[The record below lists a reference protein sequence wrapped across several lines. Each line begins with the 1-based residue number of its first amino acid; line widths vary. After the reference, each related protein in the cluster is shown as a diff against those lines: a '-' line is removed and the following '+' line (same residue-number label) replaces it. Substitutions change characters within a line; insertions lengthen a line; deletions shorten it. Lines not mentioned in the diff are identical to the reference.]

1 MNKSL
6 KIKII
11 LTFLH
16 RNLLLLC
23 VFVGQFLVQGQAK
36 IIHKQNIFS
45 LQTQHFHSSSMVE
58 LPNGDLLSCW
68 FQGKGER
75 KADDVKIMG
84 SRLKKGTKKWEE
96 PFIMSDTPGFPDCN
110 PVLFLNQ
117 KNELFLFW
125 LVVKSNRWEES
136 LLKYK
141 KSIKHNTEGAPIW
154 SWQDILLLKPGDK
167 FQKSTQLKFEQ
178 LPDRGLGWAEYA
190 PSYEKMIVEAAGDKT
205 KRQSG
210 WMTRSQALQLDS
222 GRIIL
227 PLYSDGFN
235 FSLMAISDDQGENW
249 RSSEPIVGYGNVQPA
264 LVQKNNGDLVAY
276 MRDNGDQPM
285 RIVKSVS
292 HDNGES
298 WSAVSDTDIH
308 NPGSSLHTLNLPN
321 GDWLM
326 VNNNLEKGR
335 NALHLNHSKDEG
347 KTWNSILEI
356 EKSEH
361 PKNSYSYPTLI
372 STKKGQIHL
381 SYSLRS
387 NEQKTIVHAIIS
399 L

>member
-1 MNKSL
+1 MNNPL
-6 KIKII
+6 TIKII

-16 RNLLLLC
+16 KNLLVLSVLGGH
-23 VFVGQFLVQGQAK
+23 FFAQGQAK
-36 IIHKQNIFS
+36 IIQKQNIFP
-45 LQTQHFHSSSMVE
+45 LQTQHVHSSSMIE
-58 LPNGDLLSCW
+58 LTNGDLLSCW
-68 FQGKGER
+68 FQGSGER

-84 SRLKKGTKKWEE
+84 SRLKKGAKKWEE

-125 LVVKSNRWEES
+125 LVIKSNRWEES
-136 LLKYK
+136 VLKYK
-141 KSIKHNTEGAPIW
+141 KSTIHNTEGAPNW
-154 SWQDILLLKPGDK
+154 NWQDIILLKPGEK
-167 FQKSTQLKFEQ
+167 FQKSTQSKFEE

-190 PSYEKMIVEAAGDKT
+190 PLYEKMIVEAAGDKT

-210 WMTRSQALQLDS
+210 WMTRTQALQLES

-235 FSLMAISDDQGENW
+235 FSIMAISDDQGGNW

-264 LVQKNNGDLVAY
+264 LVHKKNGTLVAY
-276 MRDNGDQPM
+276 MRDNGDRPM
-285 RIVKSVS
+285 RILRSVS
-292 HDNGES
+292 HDKGES
-298 WSAVSDTDIH
+298 WSAVTDTKIY

-326 VNNNLEKGR
+326 VNNNLEMGR

-347 KTWNSILEI
+347 RTWNPILEI
-356 EKSEH
+356 EKSKH
-361 PKNSYSYPTLI
+361 PDDSYSYPTLI
-372 STKKGQIHL
+372 VTQQGEIHL

-387 NEQKTIVHAIIS
+387 KQQKTIVHATIS